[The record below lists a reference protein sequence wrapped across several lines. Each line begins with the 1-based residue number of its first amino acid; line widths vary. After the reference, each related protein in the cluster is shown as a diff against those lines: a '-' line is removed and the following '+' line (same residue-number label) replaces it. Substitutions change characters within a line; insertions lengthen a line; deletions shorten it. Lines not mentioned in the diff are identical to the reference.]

1 MDKKLIR
8 KLLMVLQLCLLTFGL
23 VIGCAGGVMYWN
35 IVSNGVHEIVDLK
48 TLHTTKAKY
57 ASITAAL
64 DDTGVHIPRDKK
76 DSESYFYTVK
86 LEDKLVLINSFHKR
100 EEGPASTFFVRVHPY
115 EGTHVE
121 MYFAFLAAARG
132 VSVQDVQMAYADKM
146 LQYFDSNPGKYAAI
160 SSLMGFLTFACGLI
174 WTLKAKN
181 IKEIIRTIFT
191 LHNGNGGTR

>member
-35 IVSNGVHEIVDLK
+35 IVSNGVPEIVDLK

-100 EEGPASTFFVRVHPY
+100 EEGPASTFFVRV
-115 EGTHVE
+115 
-121 MYFAFLAAARG
+121 L
-132 VSVQDVQMAYADKM
+132 
-146 LQYFDSNPGKYAAI
+146 
-160 SSLMGFLTFACGLI
+160 
-174 WTLKAKN
+174 
-181 IKEIIRTIFT
+181 
-191 LHNGNGGTR
+191 

>member
-1 MDKKLIR
+1 MTLKR
-8 KLLMVLQLCLLTFGL
+8 LLMAFQAVLLVLGLLLLYESGT
-23 VIGCAGGVMYWN
+23 AYWN
-35 IVSNGVHEIVDLK
+35 IVSNGIPEIVDLK

-57 ASITAAL
+57 ARITAAL
-64 DDTGVHIPRDKK
+64 DDTGLHIPKDKE
-76 DSESYFYTVK
+76 DSESHFYTIE
-86 LEDKLVLINSFHKR
+86 LEGKLVLVNSLHKR
-100 EEGPASTFFVRVHPY
+100 EAGPASTFFVRVHPY

-132 VSVQDVQMAYADKM
+132 VSVHDVRMAYADKM
-146 LQYFDSNPGKYAAI
+146 LQYFDSNPEKYTAI
-160 SSLMGFLTFACGLI
+160 SSLMGFLVFACGLI

>member
-1 MDKKLIR
+1 MSIK
-8 KLLMVLQLCLLTFGL
+8 KLLMALQAVLLVLGLLLLYASGT
-23 VIGCAGGVMYWN
+23 AYWN
-35 IVSNGVHEIVDLK
+35 IVSNGIPEIVDLK
-48 TLHTTKAKY
+48 TLHTTKATY
-57 ASITAAL
+57 ARVTAAL

-76 DSESYFYTVK
+76 DSESYFYTVE
-86 LEDKLVLINSFHKR
+86 LEDKRVLVNSFHKR

-132 VSVQDVQMAYADKM
+132 VSVHDVRRAYADKM
-146 LQYFDSNPGKYAAI
+146 LQYFDSNPEKYTAI
-160 SSLMGFLTFACGLI
+160 SSLMGFLVFACGLI

-191 LHNGNGGTR
+191 LHNNGNGGTR

>member
-35 IVSNGVHEIVDLK
+35 IVSNGVPEIVDLK

-57 ASITAAL
+57 ARITAAL

-100 EEGPASTFFVRVHPY
+100 EEGPASTFFVRIHPY

-146 LQYFDSNPGKYAAI
+146 LQYFDSNPEKYTAI
-160 SSLMGFLTFACGLI
+160 SSLMGFLVFAYKLPLP
-174 WTLKAKN
+174 WKARPVA
-181 IKEIIRTIFT
+181 IA
-191 LHNGNGGTR
+191 